1 MREADKA
8 SKDEQS
14 RRIEELSHLSEE
26 EIQHRMAV
34 ANKLLEVQKELLSTH
49 TPVKVFTSFIT
60 YCTIYFTVPAHCWFS
75 SSRCT
80 GRC

>member
-49 TPVKVFTSFIT
+49 TPTKVS
-60 YCTIYFTVPAHCWFS
+60 TIHHY
-75 SSRCT
+75 
-80 GRC
+80 

>member
-8 SKDEQS
+8 SNNEQS

-49 TPVKVFTSFIT
+49 TPTKVLTYTSLPVVHFTQL
-60 YCTIYFTVPAHCWFS
+60 AHCWLS
-75 SSRCT
+75 SS
-80 GRC
+80 